1 MDISQRQCES
11 CKDIKILSSEFFI
24 PRKKKDKVYFGY
36 KCRLCENK
44 DCKKYHQQNK
54 EDRLSKMRNWKDRNK
69 SHVKKYRDEHKN
81 EAKQYRQD
89 NKERYREYFKNRQ
102 RELLKNP
109 IYRIHSNMSKSINE
123 QLKRNKLNKNNKSWI
138 KYVDYSVEELKIHLE
153 NKFREGMS
161 WDNYGEWHIDHI
173 KPKSLFNIT
182 DVNSNE
188 FKECWSLNNLQPL
201 WAADNCAK
209 GNRFI
214 G

>member
-1 MDISQRQCES
+1 
-11 CKDIKILSSEFFI
+11 
-24 PRKKKDKVYFGY
+24 
-36 KCRLCENK
+36 
-44 DCKKYHQQNK
+44 
-54 EDRLSKMRNWKDRNK
+54 
-69 SHVKKYRDEHKN
+69 
-81 EAKQYRQD
+81 
-89 NKERYREYFKNRQ
+89 
-102 RELLKNP
+102 
-109 IYRIHSNMSKSINE
+109 MSKSIRE

-182 DVNSNE
+182 DVNSDA

-201 WAADNCAK
+201 WASDNCSK

>member
-1 MDISQRQCES
+1 
-11 CKDIKILSSEFFI
+11 
-24 PRKKKDKVYFGY
+24 
-36 KCRLCENK
+36 
-44 DCKKYHQQNK
+44 
-54 EDRLSKMRNWKDRNK
+54 
-69 SHVKKYRDEHKN
+69 
-81 EAKQYRQD
+81 
-89 NKERYREYFKNRQ
+89 
-102 RELLKNP
+102 
-109 IYRIHSNMSKSINE
+109 MSKSIHE

-182 DVNSNE
+182 GINSDE

-201 WAADNCAK
+201 WASDNCAK